1 MGCFE
6 CGKMRVGRLLTTEER
21 NSLLEH
27 YLPLIKRIAFG
38 LVSRGVPPCVSV
50 DDMVQD
56 AALKLLPE
64 LEKYQPKNGATL
76 TTYLHWVIRRD
87 LIDSMRR
94 QLRRDRYS
102 LSEVPCEMVTW
113 PISIGR
119 NDMKKVLTSKQL
131 QAVELV
137 YLYGFTQKLAAEKLG
152 IYPPQIRSRLSRAIV
167 RLRKFYEKSS

>member
-1 MGCFE
+1 M
-6 CGKMRVGRLLTTEER
+6 TTEER
-21 NSLLEH
+21 NSLLED
-27 YLPLIKRIAFG
+27 YLPLVKRIAFG

-94 QLRRDRYS
+94 QLRRDRYPLAEAPS
-102 LSEVPCEMVTW
+102 SQITW
-113 PISIGR
+113 PVSIKR
-119 NDMKKVLTSKQL
+119 DEMKKVLTAKQL
-131 QAVELV
+131 QAIELV
-137 YLYGFTQKLAAEKLG
+137 YIYGFTQERAAEKLG
-152 IYPPQIRSRLSRAIV
+152 IHVRPLRYRLSSGLN
-167 RLRKFYEKSS
+167 RLRKFYTKLA

>member
-1 MGCFE
+1 M
-6 CGKMRVGRLLTTEER
+6 TTEER
-21 NSLLEH
+21 NSLLED
-27 YLPLIKRIAFG
+27 YLPLVKRIAFG

-102 LSEVPCEMVTW
+102 LMAVPDSAPTW
-113 PISIGR
+113 PIGIKRSE
-119 NDMKKVLTSKQL
+119 MKKVLTAKQL

-137 YLYGFTQKLAAEKLG
+137 YIYGFTQERAAGKLG
-152 IYPPQIRSRLSRAIV
+152 IHRVTLARRIQSAIA
-167 RLRKFYEKSS
+167 RLRKNRP